1 MLVIVDIFK
10 RQNTRYLLFSLAHI
24 LRNRRNGELS
34 KVFSAYCW
42 REMNGRTLF
51 KWSVCVLLAGV
62 ISSGCGEEEESP
74 AAGGGPGGRGNWGGG
89 RGGVA
94 AIPVK
99 AEQVTRGEMNAYV
112 ETYARLE
119 AEREISV
126 LGRATGFLQE
136 LGVEEGDRVTAG
148 QVLAKLDKEEL
159 ELRMRQVQAGYNE
172 AKSNYDRIK
181 VLYENKMV
189 SQAEYET
196 TQLRFENSKVDL
208 EEAEL
213 NLAYA
218 DVEAP
223 ISGVIMQRMVE
234 VGTLV
239 RSNQEL
245 FFIADMDPLLVRI
258 FVPERRMY
266 QLKPGQGATVSVE
279 ALPGRTFKG
288 KIRMIS
294 PRVDPESGTVKVT
307 LEVPASGMLKPGMFC
322 TVRII
327 TDSRPNALIV
337 PKKAL
342 ILETDADD
350 VFAVRD
356 GKVALVDV
364 ELGFVEGDRVEIVS
378 GLEEGMQVVTVG
390 HEGLKDGAA
399 VRVVGEEGSAVASE
413 EGAEG
418 EVGGGPEG
426 RQGGGSGGPGG
437 PGGAL
442 PDSLRE
448 LVAKYRAEGK
458 ELPDSLRAKL
468 RELRGGGGPAGGQ
481 GGGGRQWGGN

>member
-1 MLVIVDIFK
+1 MVNL
-10 RQNTRYLLFSLAHI
+10 TR
-24 LRNRRNGELS
+24 R
-34 KVFSAYCW
+34 
-42 REMNGRTLF
+42 REMNGRKLLR
-51 KWSVCVLLAGV
+51 WSAWIALSVAAF
-62 ISSGCGEEEESP
+62 SGCGDEEES
-74 AAGGGPGGRGNWGGG
+74 ASSGGGTGGGRGGWGGG
-89 RGGVA
+89 RGGGVA

-99 AEQVTRGEMNAYV
+99 AENVIRGEMNAYV

-126 LGRATGFLQE
+126 LARASGFLE
-136 LGVEEGDRVTAG
+136 KLGAEEGDRVETG
-148 QVLAKLDKEEL
+148 QVLARLDKEEL
-159 ELRMRQVQAGYNE
+159 ELRMRQVRASHNE
-172 AKSNYDRIK
+172 VKSNYERIK
-181 VLYENKMV
+181 VLHENKMV

-266 QLKPGQGATVSVE
+266 QLKPGQGATVVVE
-279 ALPGRTFKG
+279 ALPDRIFKG
-288 KIRMIS
+288 EIRMIS

-327 TDSRPNALIV
+327 TDSRSNALII

-350 VFAVRD
+350 VFAVKE
-356 GKVALVDV
+356 GKVEIVNV
-364 ELGFVEGDRVEIVS
+364 ELGFIEGNRVEVVS

-390 HEGLKDGAA
+390 HEGLKDGAG
-399 VRVVGEEGSAVASE
+399 VRVVGEEGESESGSEQTEQVSGDEAGEKRPDAGGWSRSA
-413 EGAEG
+413 
-418 EVGGGPEG
+418 GGPPAG
-426 RQGGGSGGPGG
+426 GG

-442 PDSLRE
+442 PDSLRQ
-448 LVAKYRAEGK
+448 LIAKFRAEGK
-458 ELPDSLRAKL
+458 ELPDSLRQKL
-468 RELRGGGGPAGGQ
+468 RTLRGGGRSGGEQ
-481 GGGGRQWGGN
+481 GGGRRWGGN

>member
-1 MLVIVDIFK
+1 MK
-10 RQNTRYLLFSLAHI
+10 GRKLLRWSAWVA
-24 LRNRRNGELS
+24 LS
-34 KVFSAYCW
+34 VAA
-42 REMNGRTLF
+42 L
-51 KWSVCVLLAGV
+51 
-62 ISSGCGEEEESP
+62 SGCGDEEES
-74 AAGGGPGGRGNWGGG
+74 ASSGGGPGGGRGGWGGG
-89 RGGVA
+89 RGGGVA

-99 AEQVTRGEMNAYV
+99 AENVVRGEMNAYV

-126 LGRATGFLQE
+126 LARASGFLEE
-136 LGVEEGDRVTAG
+136 LGAEEGDRVEMG
-148 QVLAKLDKEEL
+148 QVLAILDKEEL
-159 ELRMRQVQAGYNE
+159 ELRMRQVRASHNE
-172 AKSNYDRIK
+172 VKSNYERIK
-181 VLYENKMV
+181 VLHENRMV

-239 RSNQEL
+239 RSSQEL

-266 QLKPGQGATVSVE
+266 QLKPGQSATVAVE
-279 ALPGRTFKG
+279 ALPGRIFEG

-327 TDSRPNALIV
+327 TDSRSNALII

-350 VFAVRD
+350 VFAVKE
-356 GKVALVDV
+356 GKVEIVNV
-364 ELGFVEGDRVEIVS
+364 ELGFVEGDRVEVVS

-390 HEGLKDGAA
+390 HEGLKDGAG
-399 VRVVGEEGSAVASE
+399 VRVVGEGGES
-413 EGAEG
+413 GAEQIEQVSGG
-418 EVGGGPEG
+418 EAGENRPDEGGWGRSGGGPPAEG
-426 RQGGGSGGPGG
+426 R

-442 PDSLRE
+442 PDSLRQ
-448 LVAKYRAEGK
+448 LIAKFRAEGK
-458 ELPDSLRAKL
+458 ELPDSLRQKL
-468 RELRGGGGPAGGQ
+468 RALRGGDRSGGEQGGAAGGVETK
-481 GGGGRQWGGN
+481 

>member
-1 MLVIVDIFK
+1 MALIATALV
-10 RQNTRYLLFSLAHI
+10 
-24 LRNRRNGELS
+24 
-34 KVFSAYCW
+34 
-42 REMNGRTLF
+42 
-51 KWSVCVLLAGV
+51 
-62 ISSGCGEEEESP
+62 GCGEDEES
-74 AAGGGPGGRGNWGGG
+74 ASAGGDAGGGPGGRGNWGGG

-99 AEQVTRGEMNAYV
+99 AEKAVRGEMNSYV

-126 LGRATGFLQE
+126 LARSTGFLQE
-136 LGVEEGDRVTAG
+136 LGVEEGDRVEVG
-148 QVLAKLDKEEL
+148 QILVRLDKQEL
-159 ELRMRQVQAGYNE
+159 DLRMRQVQASYNE
-172 AKSNYDRIK
+172 SQTNYERIK
-181 VLYENKMV
+181 VLHENKMV
-189 SQAEYET
+189 SQSEYET
-196 TQLRFENSKVDL
+196 TYLRYENSKVDL
-208 EEAEL
+208 EEAKL

-266 QLKPGQGATVSVE
+266 QLKPGQAATVSVE
-279 ALPGRTFKG
+279 AVPDRSFKG

-294 PRVDPESGTVKVT
+294 PKVDPESGTVKVT
-307 LEVPASGMLKPGMFC
+307 IEVPASGLLKPGMFC

-327 TDSRPNALIV
+327 TNSRPNALIV

-350 VFAVRD
+350 VFAVKE
-356 GKVALVDV
+356 GKVELVDV
-364 ELGFVEGDRVEIVS
+364 ELGFVEGDRVEILS
-378 GLEEGMQVVTVG
+378 GLEEGDQVVTVG
-390 HEGLKDGAA
+390 HEGLKDGSA
-399 VRVVGEEGSAVASE
+399 VRVVGEDGVEVAAEQGEG
-413 EGAEG
+413 
-418 EVGGGPEG
+418 GGGP
-426 RQGGGSGGPGG
+426 GGGG

-448 LVAKYRAEGK
+448 LIAKYRAEGK
-458 ELPDSLRAKL
+458 ELPDSLRAQL
-468 RELRGGGGPAGGQ
+468 RALRGGGGP
-481 GGGGRQWGGN
+481 GGGRQWGSN

>member
-1 MLVIVDIFK
+1 MALIA
-10 RQNTRYLLFSLAHI
+10 TALA
-24 LRNRRNGELS
+24 
-34 KVFSAYCW
+34 
-42 REMNGRTLF
+42 
-51 KWSVCVLLAGV
+51 
-62 ISSGCGEEEESP
+62 GCGEEEES
-74 AAGGGPGGRGNWGGG
+74 ASAGGGPGGRGNWGGG

-99 AEQVTRGEMNAYV
+99 AENAVRGEMNSYV

-126 LGRATGFLQE
+126 LGRSTGFLQE
-136 LGVEEGDRVTAG
+136 LGAEEGDRVKEG

-172 AKSNYDRIK
+172 AQTNYERIK
-181 VLYENKMV
+181 VLHENKMV

-196 TQLRFENSKVDL
+196 TQLRYENSKVDL
-208 EEAEL
+208 EEAKL

-218 DVEAP
+218 DVQAP
-223 ISGVIMQRMVE
+223 ISGVIMERMVE

-266 QLKPGQGATVSVE
+266 QLKPGQAATVSVE
-279 ALPGRTFKG
+279 ALPDRSFKG

-294 PRVDPESGTVKVT
+294 PKVDPESGTVKVT
-307 LEVPASGMLKPGMFC
+307 IEVPASGLLKPGMFC

-342 ILETDADD
+342 VLETDADD
-350 VFAVRD
+350 VFAVRE

-378 GLEEGMQVVTVG
+378 GLEEGDQVVTVG
-390 HEGLKDGAA
+390 HEGLKDGSA
-399 VRVVGEEGSAVASE
+399 VRVVGEEGVEVVAEQRE
-413 EGAEG
+413 EG
-418 EVGGGPEG
+418 GGGPG
-426 RQGGGSGGPGG
+426 GGWQGGGGPGGGGPGGGG

-448 LVAKYRAEGK
+448 LIAKYRAEGK
-458 ELPDSLRAKL
+458 ELPDSLRAQL
-468 RELRGGGGPAGGQ
+468 RALRGGGGPGG
-481 GGGGRQWGGN
+481 GSGGGRQWGGN